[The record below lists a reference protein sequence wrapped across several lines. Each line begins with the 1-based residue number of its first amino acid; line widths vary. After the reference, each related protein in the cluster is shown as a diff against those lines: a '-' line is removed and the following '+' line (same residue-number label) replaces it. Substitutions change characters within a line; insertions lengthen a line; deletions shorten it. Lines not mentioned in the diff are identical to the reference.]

1 MKNIIATLL
10 FFMAFSL
17 SANAQEAKKD
27 ACCAS
32 KKTAGTDTKAT
43 TETASASTTATPAI
57 ATGAKCDATAKGAK
71 CDAKATM
78 TADAKTEA
86 ALPKSEADKK
96 ACKAKGSSCCASKA
110 EAKKTS

>member
-1 MKNIIATLL
+1 MKNIITTLL

-32 KKTAGTDTKAT
+32 KKTASVDKKAT
-43 TETASASTTATPAI
+43 TETASASTTATP

-71 CDAKATM
+71 CDAKATL

-110 EAKKTS
+110 EAKKTT

>member
-43 TETASASTTATPAI
+43 TETASASTATTAI

-71 CDAKATM
+71 CDAKAANM

>member
-32 KKTAGTDTKAT
+32 KKTASTDMKAT
-43 TETASASTTATPAI
+43 TETASATATPAM

-71 CDAKATM
+71 CDAKGTM

-110 EAKKTS
+110 EAKKTT